1 MELEE
6 YDGFIFV
13 VVVLIAVISS
23 AFYVFA
29 EEQKAL
35 RVAEQNC
42 ENAGW
47 TWFAVEEKCIMV
59 KEVK

>member
-6 YDGFIFV
+6 YAGFIFV
-13 VVVLIAVISS
+13 VVVFIAILSS

-29 EEQKAL
+29 EEKKAL
-35 RVAEQNC
+35 QIAEKKC
-42 ENAGW
+42 EDAGW

-59 KEVK
+59 KEAK